1 MGRLNIDIDDDT
13 LLKAYKLSS
22 ISATRWEE
30 VDQDSD
36 NTVPGLTGPAE
47 VDTDPLGLG
56 ATVDLRDLD
65 AETKAAVLITSKSFN
80 PKTFLSVVHPNATY
94 QDLSAGIAHLRASL
108 DSRSEAIR
116 VLVEENFDRFV
127 AVKASTDALY
137 AEMKEGI
144 LAEQTDYASKPLKDH
159 LKAAAQKA
167 DQVFLPV
174 LENAMKA
181 QKLRTTLGV
190 FDRSKFFFNLPS
202 SLIECIEAGRYE
214 AAMRDYKK
222 GKLLLETRPN
232 QLLPV
237 GTTKD
242 GQPSGSAQQQ
252 QKRILDKVWA
262 TVEKVMSQMRNDLLA
277 KLQEP
282 SRSVEEQ
289 EKTIEILYEFSTS
302 DDPAWTYF
310 DAQHK
315 HIVQNMR
322 DAYTNAVSTIQALV
336 EKAPVSGPDNASLNH
351 ELASQLQVCVQ
362 ALESKQPEPV
372 IAQSGGREIWEA
384 IQTMVKNIS
393 EAMMTPLPNFW
404 RVSRSFMEGR
414 YRKNASSSSRRSPT
428 QCRTMA
434 LDIIKLYISLLSEFF
449 LFSDMAVMSPG
460 RNTTPPLFPKD
471 SNSLTTAH
479 HLMKIL
485 GEIQDSVND
494 VTGMEISSEAT
505 SILKNLL
512 ESARWKFT
520 DLLVNAWLRDANIFY
535 YLETWIGSTVDPYT
549 TVYLS
554 QIRTFQKQITTS
566 AFKLAGGVDLS
577 SSGSSSSS
585 RQTKQNS
592 LPTEFVAKITKAFL
606 DSLYA
611 FLDGMVHLAS
621 DESPSASG
629 IKPLPGQ
636 APVVPG
642 ANPLELVKVE
652 DADTRVLLVVSNFG
666 HLMRVLIPNMLTEL
680 ETAFNTSLAHD
691 KETLMT
697 VVQEL
702 DKTLFESYFKPKSA
716 ALTAIVRNGI
726 LDPAMDWYETP
737 QPKEIRPYVYETLM
751 FLVGVHAQ
759 VSAAAAP
766 LLERTLNALVED
778 VAEEALRCFR
788 QVKRFGMGGMLR
800 ATLEI
805 EFMHQTLSRYVTP
818 PADQTLSALYT
829 TISHAYAKRPGD
841 ENLQAHLDGVKKT
854 LADARRATGVEFL
867 CFRQTKER
875 GGGGGGGGGGRER
888 ERERKESRVAGSG
901 TGAEGRE
908 RERRGE
914 RERERRREAREAQS

>member
-1 MGRLNIDIDDDT
+1 MGRLNVDIDDDT

-30 VDQDSD
+30 VDQDTD
-36 NTVPGLTGPAE
+36 NAVPGLDGPAE
-47 VDTDPLGLG
+47 NDTDPLGLG
-56 ATVDLRDLD
+56 ATIDLRDMD

-94 QDLSAGIAHLRASL
+94 QDLTAGIAHLRASL

-144 LAEQTDYASKPLKDH
+144 LAEQTDFASKPLKDH

-202 SLIECIEAGRYE
+202 SLVACIEAGRYE

-232 QLLPV
+232 QLLPI
-237 GTTKD
+237 GTTKE
-242 GQPSGSAQQQ
+242 GQSSGSAQQQ

-262 TVEKVMSQMRNDLLA
+262 TVEKVMAQMRNELLA

-282 SRSVEEQ
+282 TRSVEEQ
-289 EKTIEILYEFSTS
+289 EKTIEILYEFNTS

-310 DAQHK
+310 DAQHQ
-315 HIVQNMR
+315 HIMQNMR
-322 DAYTNAVSTIQALV
+322 EAYASAINTIEALV
-336 EKAPVSGPDNASLNH
+336 DKAPVSGPDAGSLNR

-362 ALESKQPEPV
+362 ALETKQPDSV
-372 IAQSGGREIWEA
+372 IAQAGAHEIWEA
-384 IQTMVKNIS
+384 IESMVKNVS
-393 EAMMTPLPNFW
+393 EAMLTPLPNFW
-404 RVSRSFMEGR
+404 RISKSFMEGR
-414 YRKNASSSSRRSPT
+414 YRKNVTSSSRRSPT

-434 LDIIKLYISLLSEFF
+434 LDIIKLYVSLLSEFF

-460 RNTTPPLFPKD
+460 RNTTPPLFPK
-471 SNSLTTAH
+471 SCNSLTTAY
-479 HLMKIL
+479 HLMKLL
-485 GEIQDSVND
+485 GEVQDSVND
-494 VTGMEISSEAT
+494 ITGIEISSEAT
-505 SILKNLL
+505 SSLKNLL
-512 ESARWKFT
+512 ESARWKFA
-520 DLLVNAWLRDANIFY
+520 DILVNAWLRDANIFY
-535 YLETWIGSTVDPYT
+535 YVETWVGSTVDPYT

-554 QIRTFQKQITTS
+554 QMRIFQKQITTC
-566 AFKLAGGVDLS
+566 AFKIAGGVDLS
-577 SSGSSSSS
+577 SSVSSS
-585 RQTKQNS
+585 RPTRQNP
-592 LPTEFVAKITKAFL
+592 LAAEFVAKITKAFM

-621 DESPSASG
+621 DESPTVNAASS
-629 IKPLPGQ
+629 
-636 APVVPG
+636 VPSSTTTVSG
-642 ANPLELVKVE
+642 TNPLELVKIE
-652 DADTRVLLVVSNFG
+652 DADTRILLVVSNFG
-666 HLMRVLIPNMLTEL
+666 HLMRVLIPSMITEL
-680 ETAFNTSLAHD
+680 ETAFNTSLAD
-691 KETLMT
+691 DRMTLMT

-716 ALTAIVRNGI
+716 ALTAIVRNGV
-726 LDPAMDWYETP
+726 LDPEMDWYETP

-751 FLVGVHAQ
+751 FLVGIHAQ

-778 VAEEALRCFR
+778 VADEALRCFR

-805 EFMHQTLSRYVTP
+805 EFMHQTLSRYVTAS
-818 PADQTLSALYT
+818 ADQKLSELYT
-829 TISHAYAKRPGD
+829 KISQAYAKRPGD

-854 LADARRATGVEFL
+854 LADARRATGIEFL

-875 GGGGGGGGGGRER
+875 ARGDKGRATPGG
-888 ERERKESRVAGSG
+888 
-901 TGAEGRE
+901 EGRE
-908 RERRGE
+908 RK
-914 RERERRREAREAQS
+914 ERERRREAKEPRGG

>member
-30 VDQDSD
+30 VEEDPDSA
-36 NTVPGLTGPAE
+36 VPGLTGPAE

-65 AETKAAVLITSKSFN
+65 AETKAAVLITSKSFD

-190 FDRSKFFFNLPS
+190 FDRSKFFFNLPT

-262 TVEKVMSQMRNDLLA
+262 TVEKVMSQMRNELLA

-310 DAQHK
+310 DAQHQ
-315 HIVQNMR
+315 HIVQSMR
-322 DAYTNAVSTIQALV
+322 DAYISAVNNIQALV
-336 EKAPVSGPDNASLNH
+336 ERKPESYLDNATLNH
-351 ELASQLQVCVQ
+351 ELASQLQVCVH
-362 ALESKQPEPV
+362 ALETKQPETI
-372 IAQSGGREIWEA
+372 IAHSGGHEIWEA

-393 EAMMTPLPNFW
+393 EAMMTPLPSFW
-404 RVSRSFMEGR
+404 RISKSFMEGR
-414 YRKNASSSSRRSPT
+414 YKKNAATSSRRSPT

-449 LFSDMAVMSPG
+449 LISDMAVMSPG

-479 HLMKIL
+479 HLIKIL

-494 VTGMEISSEAT
+494 VTGMDISSEAS

-554 QIRTFQKQITTS
+554 QIRLFQKQITTS
-566 AFKLAGGVDLS
+566 AFKLAGGVVLS
-577 SSGSSSSS
+577 SAGSSSSSS
-585 RQTKQNS
+585 RQTKQNQ

-621 DESPSASG
+621 DESPTSSG
-629 IKPLPGQ
+629 IKPLSSPTT
-636 APVVPG
+636 VVPG
-642 ANPLELVKVE
+642 TNPLELVNVE
-652 DADTRVLLVVSNFG
+652 DAATRVLLVVSNFG
-666 HLMRVLIPNMLTEL
+666 HLMRVLIPSMLTEL
-680 ETAFNTSLAHD
+680 ETAFSTSLADD
-691 KETLMT
+691 KKTLMT

-702 DKTLFESYFKPKSA
+702 DKTLFESYFKPKSS

-805 EFMHQTLSRYVTP
+805 EFMHQTLSRYVTRS
-818 PADQTLSALYT
+818 ADQTLSELYT
-829 TISHAYAKRPGD
+829 KISQAYAKRPGD

-875 GGGGGGGGGGRER
+875 GAGKEREREKKESRGVEGREGRER
-888 ERERKESRVAGSG
+888 ERER
-901 TGAEGRE
+901 E
-908 RERRGE
+908 RKTERG
-914 RERERRREAREAQS
+914 ERERRREAQS

>member
-1 MGRLNIDIDDDT
+1 MGRLNFDIDDDA

-30 VDQDSD
+30 IEEDAD
-36 NTVPGLTGPAE
+36 NAVPGLTGPTE
-47 VDTDPLGLG
+47 TDTDPLGLG
-56 ATVDLRDLD
+56 ATVDLRDMD
-65 AETKAAVLITSKSFN
+65 SETKAAVLITSKSFN
-80 PKTFLSVVHPNATY
+80 PKVFLSVVHPNATY

-137 AEMKEGI
+137 AEMREGI
-144 LAEQTDYASKPLKDH
+144 LADQTDYASKPLKDH
-159 LKAAAQKA
+159 LKAGAQKA

-202 SLIECIEAGRYE
+202 ALVECIEAGRYE

-237 GTTKD
+237 ATKKD
-242 GQPSGSAQQQ
+242 GQSMESAQQQ

-262 TVEKVMSQMRNDLLA
+262 TVEKVMSQMRNELLG
-277 KLQEP
+277 KLQDP

-302 DDPAWTYF
+302 DEPAWTYF

-315 HIVQNMR
+315 HIMQHMR
-322 DAYTNAVSTIQALV
+322 DTYNSAVKSIGALN
-336 EKAPVSGPDNASLNH
+336 EKDTLDGPDTGALNR
-351 ELASQLQVCVQ
+351 ELASQLQTCVQ
-362 ALESKQPEPV
+362 AIEAKQSDVV
-372 IAQSGGREIWEA
+372 IAQSGGQEVWEG
-384 IQTMVKNIS
+384 IQTMVKNVS
-393 EAMMTPLPNFW
+393 EAMLTPLPNFW
-404 RVSRSFMEGR
+404 RISKSFMEGR
-414 YRKNASSSSRRSPT
+414 YKKNAASSSRRSPT

-434 LDIIKLYISLLSEFF
+434 LDIVKLYIALLSEFF
-449 LFSDMAVMSPG
+449 MFSDMAVMSPG
-460 RNTTPPLFPKD
+460 RNTAPPLFPKS
-471 SNSLTTAH
+471 SNSLATAH

-494 VTGMEISSEAT
+494 VTGMEISGEAT
-505 SILKNLL
+505 SSLKSLL
-512 ESARWKFT
+512 ESARWKFE
-520 DLLVNAWLRDANIFY
+520 DLLVNAWLRDANVFY
-535 YLETWIGSTVDPYT
+535 YLENWVGSTVDPYT

-554 QIRTFQKQITTS
+554 QMRIFQKHITTS
-566 AFKLAGGVDLS
+566 AFKIAGGVDLS
-577 SSGSSSSS
+577 SSSSSS
-585 RQTKQNS
+585 RSKTQNQIAS
-592 LPTEFVAKITKAFL
+592 EFVQKITKAFL

-611 FLDGMVHLAS
+611 FLDGLVHLAS
-621 DESPSASG
+621 DESPSTSAAAHPG
-629 IKPLPGQ
+629 LAKIAPTPL
-636 APVVPG
+636 APNHVPG
-642 ANPLELVKVE
+642 TNPLELVKVE
-652 DADTRVLLVVSNFG
+652 EADTRVLLVVSNFG
-666 HLMRVLIPNMLTEL
+666 HLMRVLIPSMTTEL
-680 ETAFNTSLAHD
+680 ETALNISIENE
-691 KETLMT
+691 KQTLMT

-716 ALTAIVRNGI
+716 ALTAIVRNGV
-726 LDPAMDWYETP
+726 LDPEMDWYETP
-737 QPKEIRPYVYETLM
+737 QPKEIRPYIYETLM
-751 FLVGVHAQ
+751 YLVGVHAQ

-805 EFMHQTLSRYVTP
+805 EFMHQTLSRYITKS
-818 PADQTLSALYT
+818 AEKTLSELYT
-829 TISHAYAKRPGD
+829 KISQAYAKRPGD
-841 ENLQAHLDGVKKT
+841 ENLQAHLEGVKRT
-854 LADARRATGVEFL
+854 LSDARRATGIEFL

-875 GGGGGGGGGGRER
+875 TKDKSRGDA
-888 ERERKESRVAGSG
+888 ESTAGSSRAG
-901 TGAEGRE
+901 SE
-908 RERRGE
+908 RD
-914 RERERRREAREAQS
+914 RERRRERARAERA

>member
-1 MGRLNIDIDDDT
+1 MGRLNVDIDDDT

-22 ISATRWEE
+22 ITATRWEE
-30 VDQDSD
+30 VDQDMD
-36 NTVPGLTGPAE
+36 NAVPGLTGPTE
-47 VDTDPLGLG
+47 IDTDPLGLG
-56 ATVDLRDLD
+56 ATIDLRDLD

-144 LAEQTDYASKPLKDH
+144 LAEQTDFASKPLKDH

-202 SLIECIEAGRYE
+202 SLVECIEAGRYE

-232 QLLPV
+232 QLLPI

-262 TVEKVMSQMRNDLLA
+262 TVEKVMGQMRNELSA

-289 EKTIEILYEFSTS
+289 EKTIEILYEFNVS

-315 HIVQNMR
+315 HIMQSMR
-322 DAYTNAVSTIQALV
+322 DAYNTAVNTIQGLID
-336 EKAPVSGPDNASLNH
+336 KTPISGPDNGSLNH
-351 ELASQLQVCVQ
+351 ELASQLQICVQ
-362 ALESKQPEPV
+362 ALESKQADAV
-372 IAQSGGREIWEA
+372 IAQGGGHDVWEA

-393 EAMMTPLPNFW
+393 EAMLTPLPNFW
-404 RVSRSFMEGR
+404 RISKAFMEGR
-414 YRKNASSSSRRSPT
+414 YKKNASSSSRRSPT

-434 LDIIKLYISLLSEFF
+434 LDIIKLYMSLLSEFF

-460 RNTTPPLFPKD
+460 RNTTPPLFPKS

-479 HLMKIL
+479 YLMKIL

-494 VTGMEISSEAT
+494 VAGMEISGEAS

-512 ESARWKFT
+512 ESARWKFA

-535 YLETWIGSTVDPYT
+535 YLENWIGSTVDQYT

-554 QIRTFQKQITTS
+554 QIRTFQKQITTC
-566 AFKLAGGVDLS
+566 AFKIAGGVDLS
-577 SSGSSSSS
+577 SSGSSSS
-585 RQTKQNS
+585 RPTKQNPI
-592 LPTEFVAKITKAFL
+592 PTEFVAKITKAFL

-621 DESPSASG
+621 DESPTTNKNKFVPPVSMN
-629 IKPLPGQ
+629 
-636 APVVPG
+636 VVPG
-642 ANPLELVKVE
+642 TNPLELVKVE
-652 DADTRVLLVVSNFG
+652 EADTRVLLVVSNFG
-666 HLMRVLIPNMLTEL
+666 HLMRVLIPSMITEL
-680 ETAFNTSLAHD
+680 ETAFNTSLAED
-691 KETLMT
+691 RKTLMT

-716 ALTAIVRNGI
+716 ALTTIVRSGI
-726 LDPAMDWYETP
+726 LDPEMDWYETP

-788 QVKRFGMGGMLR
+788 QVRRFGMGGMLR

-818 PADQTLSALYT
+818 SADQTLSELYT
-829 TISHAYAKRPGD
+829 KISQAYAKRPGD

-854 LADARRATGVEFL
+854 LADARRATGIEFL
-867 CFRQTKER
+867 CFRQTKDRARDKDKERTR
-875 GGGGGGGGGGRER
+875 GGEER
-888 ERERKESRVAGSG
+888 ERER
-901 TGAEGRE
+901 RE
-908 RERRGE
+908 KG
-914 RERERRREAREAQS
+914 ERERRREAK

>member
-1 MGRLNIDIDDDT
+1 MGRLNFDIDDDA

-30 VDQDSD
+30 IEEDTD
-36 NTVPGLTGPAE
+36 NAVPGITGPTE
-47 VDTDPLGLG
+47 TDTDPLGLG
-56 ATVDLRDLD
+56 ATV
-65 AETKAAVLITSKSFN
+65 EYAAVLITSKSFN
-80 PKTFLSVVHPNATY
+80 PKAFLSVVHPNATY
-94 QDLSAGIAHLRASL
+94 QDLSAGISHLRASL

-137 AEMKEGI
+137 AEMREGV
-144 LAEQTDYASKPLKDH
+144 LADHTDYGSKPLKDY
-159 LKAAAQKA
+159 LKAGAQKA

-190 FDRSKFFFNLPS
+190 FERSKFFFNLPS
-202 SLIECIEAGRYE
+202 SLVECIEAGRYE

-237 GTTKD
+237 ATKKD
-242 GQPSGSAQQQ
+242 GQPIESAQQQ

-262 TVEKVMSQMRNDLLA
+262 TVEKVMSQMRNELLG
-277 KLQEP
+277 KLQDP

-302 DDPAWTYF
+302 DEPAWTYF

-315 HIVQNMR
+315 HIMQHMR
-322 DAYTNAVSTIQALV
+322 DTYNAAVKSIEALN
-336 EKAPVSGPDNASLNH
+336 EKDHLDGPDTGALNR
-351 ELASQLQVCVQ
+351 ELASQLQACVQ
-362 ALESKQPEPV
+362 AIEAKQSEAV
-372 IAQSGGREIWEA
+372 IAQSGGQEVWEA
-384 IQTMVKNIS
+384 IQTMVKNVS
-393 EAMMTPLPNFW
+393 EAMLTPLPNFW
-404 RVSRSFMEGR
+404 RISKSFMEGR
-414 YRKNASSSSRRSPT
+414 YKKNVATSSRRSPT

-434 LDIIKLYISLLSEFF
+434 LDIIKLYVALLSEFF
-449 LFSDMAVMSPG
+449 MFSDMAVMSPG
-460 RNTTPPLFPKD
+460 RNTAPPLFPKS

-494 VTGMEISSEAT
+494 ITGIEISGEAT
-505 SILKNLL
+505 SSLKALL
-512 ESARWKFT
+512 ESARWKFA
-520 DLLVNAWLRDANIFY
+520 DLLVNAWLRDANVFY
-535 YLETWIGSTVDPYT
+535 YLENWVGSTVDPYT

-554 QIRTFQKQITTS
+554 QMRTFQKQITTA
-566 AFKLAGGVDLS
+566 AFKIAGGVDLS
-577 SSGSSSSS
+577 TSSASSS
-585 RQTKQNS
+585 RSKTQNAIAS
-592 LPTEFVAKITKAFL
+592 EFVQKITKAFL
-606 DSLYA
+606 DALYA
-611 FLDGMVHLAS
+611 FLDGLVHLAAAADPNLS
-621 DESPSASG
+621 KV
-629 IKPLPGQ
+629 KPTPL
-636 APVVPG
+636 APNQVPG
-642 ANPLELVKVE
+642 TNPLELVKVE
-652 DADTRVLLVVSNFG
+652 EADTRVLLVVSNFG
-666 HLMRVLIPNMLTEL
+666 HLMRVLIPSMTTEL
-680 ETAFNTSLAHD
+680 ETSLNISIENE
-691 KETLMT
+691 KQTLMT

-726 LDPAMDWYETP
+726 LDPQMDWYETP
-737 QPKEIRPYVYETLM
+737 QPKEIRPYIYETLM
-751 FLVGVHAQ
+751 YLVGVHAQ

-805 EFMHQTLSRYVTP
+805 EFMHQTLSRYITKS
-818 PADQTLSALYT
+818 AEKTLSELYT
-829 TISHAYAKRPGD
+829 KISQAYAKRPGD
-841 ENLQAHLDGVKKT
+841 ENLQAHLEGVKRT
-854 LADARRATGVEFL
+854 LSDARRATGIEFL

-875 GGGGGGGGGGRER
+875 AKDKSRGDA
-888 ERERKESRVAGSG
+888 ESTTASSR
-901 TGAEGRE
+901 TG
-908 RERRGE
+908 GE
-914 RERERRREAREAQS
+914 RDRDRERRRERARAQ

>member
-1 MGRLNIDIDDDT
+1 MGRLNVDIDDDA

-22 ISATRWEE
+22 VSATQWEE
-30 VDQDSD
+30 VDQDMD
-36 NTVPGLTGPAE
+36 NAVLGLTGPGE
-47 VDTDPLGLG
+47 TDTDPLGLG

-65 AETKAAVLITSKSFN
+65 SETKAAILITSKAFD
-80 PKTFLSVVHPNATY
+80 PKTFLSVAHPNATY

-108 DSRSEAIR
+108 DSRSQAIR

-144 LAEQTDYASKPLKDH
+144 LADQTEFASQPLKNH
-159 LKAAAQKA
+159 LKAGAQKA

-202 SLIECIEAGRYE
+202 SLVECIEAGRYE

-242 GQPSGSAQQQ
+242 GQSTESALQQ

-262 TVEKVMSQMRNDLLA
+262 TVERVMAQMRNELLA

-289 EKTIEILYEFSTS
+289 EKTIEILYEFNSS

-310 DAQHK
+310 DAHHM
-315 HIVQNMR
+315 HIMQNMK
-322 DAYTNAVSTIQALV
+322 DVYATASNTIQALND
-336 EKAPVSGPDNASLNH
+336 KAPESPNQPSLNR
-351 ELASQLQVCVQ
+351 ELASQLQMCVQ
-362 ALESKQPEPV
+362 AIEAKQPEMV
-372 IAQSGGREIWEA
+372 IAQSTGQEIWEA
-384 IQTMVKNIS
+384 IHTTVKNVS
-393 EAMMTPLPNFW
+393 EAMLSPLPNFW
-404 RVSRSFMEGR
+404 RISKSFMEGR
-414 YRKNASSSSRRSPT
+414 YKKNAATSSRRSPS
-428 QCRTMA
+428 QCRIMA

-449 LFSDMAVMSPG
+449 MFSDMAVMSPG
-460 RNTTPPLFPKD
+460 RNTAPPLFPKT

-479 HLMKIL
+479 HLMKVL

-505 SILKNLL
+505 SSLKSLL
-512 ESARWKFT
+512 ETARWKFE

-535 YLETWIGSTVDPYT
+535 HLETWVGSTVDPYT

-554 QIRTFQKQITTS
+554 QIRMFQKQVTTS
-566 AFKLAGGVDLS
+566 AFKIAGGVDLS
-577 SSGSSSSS
+577 TSASSS
-585 RQTKQNS
+585 RQTKQN
-592 LPTEFVAKITKAFL
+592 LVAPEFVTKIMKAFL

-611 FLDGMVHLAS
+611 FLDGLVHLAS
-621 DESPSASG
+621 DESPTSAAARAHL
-629 IKPLPGQ
+629 PLQTNAAPGSN
-636 APVVPG
+636 
-642 ANPLELVKVE
+642 NPLELVKIE
-652 DADTRVLLVVSNFG
+652 DADTRVLLVVSNFA
-666 HLMRVLIPNMLTEL
+666 HLQRALIPSMTVEF
-680 ETAFNTSLAHD
+680 ETAFNISLAD
-691 KETLMT
+691 EKNSLMA
-697 VVQEL
+697 VVKEL
-702 DKTLFESYFKPKSA
+702 DKTLFESYFKPKS
-716 ALTAIVRNGI
+716 TAITGIVRNGI
-726 LDPAMDWYETP
+726 LDPQMDWYETP

-751 FLVGVHAQ
+751 YLVGIHAQ

-766 LLERTLNALVED
+766 LLERTLNSLVED
-778 VAEEALRCFR
+778 VADEALRCFR

-805 EFMHQTLSRYVTP
+805 EFMHQTLSRYVTKS
-818 PADQTLSALYT
+818 ADETLSELYT
-829 TISHAYAKRPGD
+829 RISQAYAKRPGD

-854 LADARRATGVEFL
+854 LSDARRATGIEFL
-867 CFRQTKER
+867 CFRQTKDRSKDKARPPAPAPTPSAAGPAAPSGDEGR
-875 GGGGGGGGGGRER
+875 ARER
-888 ERERKESRVAGSG
+888 S
-901 TGAEGRE
+901 
-908 RERRGE
+908 
-914 RERERRREAREAQS
+914 ERRRERPRVVS

>member
-1 MGRLNIDIDDDT
+1 MGRLNVDIDDDT

-22 ISATRWEE
+22 ITATRWEE
-30 VDQDSD
+30 VDQDMD
-36 NTVPGLTGPAE
+36 NAVPGLTGPAE
-47 VDTDPLGLG
+47 IDTDPLGLG
-56 ATVDLRDLD
+56 ATIDLRDLD

-144 LAEQTDYASKPLKDH
+144 LAEQTDFASKPLKDH

-202 SLIECIEAGRYE
+202 SLVECIEAGRYE

-232 QLLPV
+232 QLLPI

-262 TVEKVMSQMRNDLLA
+262 TVEKVMSQMRNELSA

-289 EKTIEILYEFSTS
+289 EKTIEILYEFNVS

-315 HIVQNMR
+315 HIMQSMR
-322 DAYTNAVSTIQALV
+322 DAYNTAQNTIQGLID
-336 EKAPVSGPDNASLNH
+336 KTPISGPDNASLNH
-351 ELASQLQVCVQ
+351 ELASQLQICVQ
-362 ALESKQPEPV
+362 ALESKQADTV
-372 IAQSGGREIWEA
+372 IAQGGGHDVWEA

-393 EAMMTPLPNFW
+393 EAMLTPLPNFW
-404 RVSRSFMEGR
+404 RISKAFMEGR
-414 YRKNASSSSRRSPT
+414 YKKNASTSSRRSPT

-434 LDIIKLYISLLSEFF
+434 LDIIKLYMSLLSEFF

-460 RNTTPPLFPKD
+460 RNTTPPLFPKS

-494 VTGMEISSEAT
+494 VAGMEISSEAS

-512 ESARWKFT
+512 ESARWKFA

-535 YLETWIGSTVDPYT
+535 YLENWIGSTVDQYT

-554 QIRTFQKQITTS
+554 QIRTFQKQITTC
-566 AFKLAGGVDLS
+566 AFKIAGGVDLS
-577 SSGSSSSS
+577 SSGSSSS
-585 RQTKQNS
+585 RPTKQN
-592 LPTEFVAKITKAFL
+592 PIPAEFVAKITKAFL

-621 DESPSASG
+621 DESPTTNKNRLAPPASTNV
-629 IKPLPGQ
+629 IPGT
-636 APVVPG
+636 
-642 ANPLELVKVE
+642 NPLELVKVE

-666 HLMRVLIPNMLTEL
+666 HLMRVLIPNMITEL
-680 ETAFNTSLAHD
+680 ETAFNTSLAED
-691 KETLMT
+691 RKTLMT

-716 ALTAIVRNGI
+716 ALTTIVRSGI
-726 LDPAMDWYETP
+726 LDPEMDWYETP

-751 FLVGVHAQ
+751 FLVGIHAQ

-788 QVKRFGMGGMLR
+788 QVRRFGMGGMLR

-818 PADQTLSALYT
+818 SADQTLSELYT
-829 TISHAYAKRPGD
+829 KISQAYAKRPGD

-854 LADARRATGVEFL
+854 LADARRATGIEFL
-867 CFRQTKER
+867 CFRQTKDRARDKER
-875 GGGGGGGGGGRER
+875 DRER
-888 ERERKESRVAGSG
+888 EKARAG
-901 TGAEGRE
+901 EE
-908 RERRGE
+908 RERRDKG
-914 RERERRREAREAQS
+914 ERERRREAK

>member
-262 TVEKVMSQMRNDLLA
+262 TVERVMSQMRNELLA

-282 SRSVEEQ
+282 TRSVEEQ
-289 EKTIEILYEFSTS
+289 EKTIEILYEFNTS
-302 DDPAWTYF
+302 DDPVWTYF

-322 DAYTNAVSTIQALV
+322 DAYTNAVNAIQALV
-336 EKAPVSGPDNASLNH
+336 EKAPVSAPDNASLNH

-362 ALESKQPEPV
+362 ALETKQPEAV
-372 IAQSGGREIWEA
+372 IAQSGGHEIWEA

-404 RVSRSFMEGR
+404 RISKSFMEGR
-414 YRKNASSSSRRSPT
+414 YRKNAASSSRRSPS

-505 SILKNLL
+505 SILKTLL

-554 QIRTFQKQITTS
+554 QIRTFQKQITTA

-621 DESPSASG
+621 DESPTASG
-629 IKPLPGQ
+629 IKPSPGQ
-636 APVVPG
+636 ATVVPG
-642 ANPLELVKVE
+642 TNPLELVKVE
-652 DADTRVLLVVSNFG
+652 DADTRVLLVVSNFS
-666 HLMRVLIPNMLTEL
+666 HLMRVLIPSMLTEL
-680 ETAFNTSLAHD
+680 ETA
-691 KETLMT
+691 
-697 VVQEL
+697 
-702 DKTLFESYFKPKSA
+702 YFKPKSA

-737 QPKEIRPYVYETLM
+737 QPREIRPYVYETLM

-788 QVKRFGMGGMLR
+788 QVRRFGMGGMLR

-818 PADQTLSALYT
+818 SADQTLSELYT
-829 TISHAYAKRPGD
+829 KISHAYAKRPGD

-875 GGGGGGGGGGRER
+875 GGVSGAGKER
-888 ERERKESRVAGSG
+888 ERERKESRVAGA
-901 TGAEGRE
+901 GAEG

-914 RERERRREAREAQS
+914 RERERRREVREAQS

>member
-1 MGRLNIDIDDDT
+1 MGRLNVDIDDDT

-30 VDQDSD
+30 VDQDTD
-36 NTVPGLTGPAE
+36 NAVPGITGPAE
-47 VDTDPLGLG
+47 NDTDPLGLG
-56 ATVDLRDLD
+56 ATIDLRDMD

-94 QDLSAGIAHLRASL
+94 QDLSAAIARLRASL

-144 LAEQTDYASKPLKDH
+144 LAEQTDFASKPLKDH

-202 SLIECIEAGRYE
+202 SLVECIEAGRYE

-232 QLLPV
+232 QLLPI

-242 GQPSGSAQQQ
+242 GQASGSAQQQ

-262 TVEKVMSQMRNDLLA
+262 TVERVMAQMRNELQVQ
-277 KLQEP
+277 LQEP
-282 SRSVEEQ
+282 TRSVEEQ
-289 EKTIEILYEFSTS
+289 EKTIEILCEFNTS

-315 HIVQNMR
+315 HIMQHMR
-322 DAYTNAVSTIQALV
+322 EAYATAVKSIQGIV
-336 EKAPVSGPDNASLNH
+336 DKSPVTSPDTLSLNR
-351 ELASQLQVCVQ
+351 ELASQLQDCVY
-362 ALESKQPEPV
+362 ALETKQPDSV
-372 IAQSGGREIWEA
+372 VAQSGGHEVWEA
-384 IQTMVKNIS
+384 IQVLVKNVS
-393 EAMMTPLPNFW
+393 EAMLTPLPNFW
-404 RVSRSFMEGR
+404 RISKSFMDGR
-414 YRKNASSSSRRSPT
+414 YRKTVPTSSRRSPT

-434 LDIIKLYISLLSEFF
+434 LDIIKLYITLLSEFF

-460 RNTTPPLFPKD
+460 RNTTPPLFPKC

-479 HLMKIL
+479 HLMKLL

-494 VTGMEISSEAT
+494 VAGMDISGEAT
-505 SILKNLL
+505 SSLKSLL
-512 ESARWKFT
+512 ESAKWKFA
-520 DLLVNAWLRDANIFY
+520 DILVNDWLRDANIFY
-535 YLETWIGSTVDPYT
+535 YLETWIGSTVDQYT
-549 TVYLS
+549 TIYLS
-554 QIRTFQKQITTS
+554 QMRAFQKQITTC
-566 AFKLAGGVDLS
+566 AFKVAGGVDLS
-577 SSGSSSSS
+577 SSAASSS
-585 RQTKQNS
+585 RPTKQN
-592 LPTEFVAKITKAFL
+592 PVPAEFVAKITKAFL

-621 DESPSASG
+621 DESPTASG
-629 IKPLPGQ
+629 IKALP
-636 APVVPG
+636 PPPSTVVPG
-642 ANPLELVKVE
+642 TNPLELVKVE
-652 DADTRVLLVVSNFG
+652 EADTRILLVVSNFG
-666 HLMRVLIPNMLTEL
+666 HLMRVLIPSMITEL
-680 ETAFNTSLAHD
+680 ETAFNSSMAED
-691 KETLMT
+691 RRALMS

-716 ALTAIVRNGI
+716 ALTAIVRDGI
-726 LDPAMDWYETP
+726 LDPGMDWYETP

-818 PADQTLSALYT
+818 SADATLSELYT
-829 TISHAYAKRPGD
+829 KISQAYAKRAGD

-854 LADARRATGVEFL
+854 LADARRATGIEFL
-867 CFRQTKER
+867 CFRQTKDRAKERVR
-875 GGGGGGGGGGRER
+875 GGSGDQPRER
-888 ERERKESRVAGSG
+888 ERERKE
-901 TGAEGRE
+901 
-908 RERRGE
+908 RG
-914 RERERRREAREAQS
+914 ERERRREPKAS

>member
-1 MGRLNIDIDDDT
+1 MGRLNVDIDDDT

-30 VDQDSD
+30 VEQDVD
-36 NTVPGLTGPAE
+36 GAVPGLTGPAE
-47 VDTDPLGLG
+47 NDTDPLGLG
-56 ATVDLRDLD
+56 ATIDLRDMD

-144 LAEQTDYASKPLKDH
+144 LAEQTDFASKPLKDH

-202 SLIECIEAGRYE
+202 SLVECIEAGRYE

-237 GTTKD
+237 GTAKD
-242 GQPSGSAQQQ
+242 GQAAGSAQQQ

-262 TVEKVMSQMRNDLLA
+262 TVEKVMAQMRNELLA

-282 SRSVEEQ
+282 TRSVEEQ
-289 EKTIEILYEFSTS
+289 EKTIEILYEFNTS

-315 HIVQNMR
+315 HIMQHMR
-322 DAYTNAVSTIQALV
+322 DAYTTAVNTIQGLID
-336 EKAPVSGPDNASLNH
+336 KAPVSGPDNASLNR
-351 ELASQLQVCVQ
+351 ELASQLQLCVH
-362 ALESKQPEPV
+362 ALETKQPDV
-372 IAQSGGREIWEA
+372 AIAQSGGYEIWEA
-384 IQTMVKNIS
+384 IETMVKNIS
-393 EAMMTPLPNFW
+393 EAMLTPLPNFW
-404 RVSRSFMEGR
+404 RISKSFMEGR
-414 YRKNASSSSRRSPT
+414 YKRNAASSSRRSPT

-460 RNTTPPLFPKD
+460 RNTTPPLFPKS

-494 VTGMEISSEAT
+494 VAGMEISGEAT
-505 SILKNLL
+505 SSLKSLL
-512 ESARWKFT
+512 ESARWKFA

-535 YLETWIGSTVDPYT
+535 YLETWVGSTVDPYT

-554 QIRTFQKQITTS
+554 QMRTFQKQITTC
-566 AFKLAGGVDLS
+566 AFKVAGGVDLS
-577 SSGSSSSS
+577 SSGSSSS
-585 RQTKQNS
+585 RPTKQN
-592 LPTEFVAKITKAFL
+592 PIPPEFVAKITKAFL

-621 DESPSASG
+621 DESPTASG
-629 IKPLPGQ
+629 IKALP
-636 APVVPG
+636 PPSTIVPG
-642 ANPLELVKVE
+642 TNPLELVKVE
-652 DADTRVLLVVSNFG
+652 EADTRVLLVVSNFG
-666 HLMRVLIPNMLTEL
+666 HLMRVLIPSMITEL
-680 ETAFNTSLAHD
+680 ETAFNSSLAD
-691 KETLMT
+691 DRKTLMT

-702 DKTLFESYFKPKSA
+702 DKTLFESYFKPKST
-716 ALTAIVRNGI
+716 ALTAIVRDGI
-726 LDPAMDWYETP
+726 LDPEMDWYETP

-818 PADQTLSALYT
+818 SADQTLSELYT
-829 TISHAYAKRPGD
+829 KISQAYAKRPGD

-854 LADARRATGVEFL
+854 LADARRATGIEFL
-867 CFRQTKER
+867 CFRQTKDRKDGKDKSR
-875 GGGGGGGGGGRER
+875 GGGG
-888 ERERKESRVAGSG
+888 AGS
-901 TGAEGRE
+901 EGRD
-908 RERRGE
+908 RDRKE
-914 RERERRREAREAQS
+914 RERERREPKEARS

>member
-1 MGRLNIDIDDDT
+1 MGRLNVDIDDDT

-30 VDQDSD
+30 VEQDADSA
-36 NTVPGLTGPAE
+36 VPGLTGPAE
-47 VDTDPLGLG
+47 NDTDPLGLG
-56 ATVDLRDLD
+56 ATIDLRDMD

-144 LAEQTDYASKPLKDH
+144 LAEQTDFASKPLKDH
-159 LKAAAQKA
+159 LKSAAQKA

-202 SLIECIEAGRYE
+202 SLVECIEAGRYE

-242 GQPSGSAQQQ
+242 GQSSGSAQQQ

-262 TVEKVMSQMRNDLLA
+262 TVEKVMAQMRNELLA

-282 SRSVEEQ
+282 TRSVEEQ
-289 EKTIEILYEFSTS
+289 EKTIEILYEFNIS

-322 DAYTNAVSTIQALV
+322 EAYGVAVKTIQGLID
-336 EKAPVSGPDNASLNH
+336 KAPVSGPDNASLNR

-362 ALESKQPEPV
+362 ALEIKQPEV
-372 IAQSGGREIWEA
+372 IIAQAGGQEIWEA
-384 IQTMVKNIS
+384 IESMVKSVS
-393 EAMMTPLPNFW
+393 EAMLTPLPNFW
-404 RVSRSFMEGR
+404 RISKAFMEGR

-434 LDIIKLYISLLSEFF
+434 LDVIKLYISLLSEFF

-460 RNTTPPLFPKD
+460 RDTTPPLFPKS

-505 SILKNLL
+505 SSLKSLL
-512 ESARWKFT
+512 ESARWKFS
-520 DLLVNAWLRDANIFY
+520 DLLVNTWLRDANIFY
-535 YLETWIGSTVDPYT
+535 HLETWVGSTVDPYT
-549 TVYLS
+549 TLYLS
-554 QIRTFQKQITTS
+554 QMRTFEKQITTC
-566 AFKLAGGVDLS
+566 AFKIAGGVDLS
-577 SSGSSSSS
+577 SSASSPS
-585 RQTKQNS
+585 RPTKQNPI
-592 LPTEFVAKITKAFL
+592 PTEFVAKITKAFL

-621 DESPSASG
+621 DESPTATGSKS
-629 IKPLPGQ
+629 LPPT
-636 APVVPG
+636 ATVVPG
-642 ANPLELVKVE
+642 TNPLELVKVE
-652 DADTRVLLVVSNFG
+652 DADTRILLVVSNFG
-666 HLMRVLIPNMLTEL
+666 HLMRVLIPSMITEL
-680 ETAFNTSLAHD
+680 ETAFNTSLTD
-691 KETLMT
+691 DRKTLMT

-702 DKTLFESYFKPKSA
+702 DKTLFESYFKPKST
-716 ALTAIVRNGI
+716 ALTTIVRNGI
-726 LDPAMDWYETP
+726 LDPEMDWYETP

-751 FLVGVHAQ
+751 FLVGIHAQ

-788 QVKRFGMGGMLR
+788 QVRRFGMGGMLR

-818 PADQTLSALYT
+818 SADQTLSELYT
-829 TISHAYAKRPGD
+829 KISQAYAKRPGD

-854 LADARRATGVEFL
+854 LADARRATGIEFL
-867 CFRQTKER
+867 CFRQTKDRSKEK
-875 GGGGGGGGGGRER
+875 GRSAAGSGAASAGEGR
-888 ERERKESRVAGSG
+888 ERERKE
-901 TGAEGRE
+901 
-908 RERRGE
+908 RG
-914 RERERRREAREAQS
+914 ERERRREVKEPRAG

>member
-1 MGRLNIDIDDDT
+1 MGRLNFDIDDDA
-13 LLKAYKLSS
+13 LLKTYKLSS

-30 VDQDSD
+30 VDQELD
-36 NTVPGLTGPAE
+36 NAVPGMTGPAE
-47 VDTDPLGLG
+47 TDIDPLGLG

-65 AETKAAVLITSKSFN
+65 SETKAAVLITSKSFN
-80 PKTFLSVVHPNATY
+80 PKAFLSVVHPNATY

-144 LAEQTDYASKPLKDH
+144 LAEQTDYASRPLKDH
-159 LKAAAQKA
+159 LKAGAQKA

-202 SLIECIEAGRYE
+202 TLVECIEAGRYE

-222 GKLLLETRPN
+222 GKVLLETRPN

-237 GTTKD
+237 GATKD
-242 GQPSGSAQQQ
+242 GQSIESAQQQ

-262 TVEKVMSQMRNDLLA
+262 TVERVMSQMRNELLA

-289 EKTIEILYEFSTS
+289 EKTIEILYEFSNS
-302 DDPAWTYF
+302 DEPAWTYF
-310 DAQHK
+310 DSQHK
-315 HIVQNMR
+315 HIMQHMR
-322 DAYTNAVSTIQALV
+322 DTYTAAAKTVQSLN
-336 EKAPVSGPDNASLNH
+336 EKAPVSSPDTASLNR
-351 ELASQLQVCVQ
+351 ELAEQLQVCVQ
-362 ALESKQPEPV
+362 AIEAKQSEAV
-372 IAQSGGREIWEA
+372 IAQSGGHEIWEA
-384 IQTMVKNIS
+384 IETMVKNIS
-393 EAMMTPLPNFW
+393 EAMLTPLPNFW
-404 RVSRSFMEGR
+404 RISKSFMDGR
-414 YRKNASSSSRRSPT
+414 YKKSTSSSSRRSPT

-434 LDIIKLYISLLSEFF
+434 LDIVKLYIALLSEFF
-449 LFSDMAVMSPG
+449 MFSDMAVMSPG
-460 RNTTPPLFPKD
+460 RNATPPLFPKS

-479 HLMKIL
+479 HLMKVL

-494 VTGMEISSEAT
+494 VSGMEISSEAT
-505 SILKNLL
+505 SSLKALL
-512 ESARWKFT
+512 ESARWKFE
-520 DLLVNAWLRDANIFY
+520 DLLISAWLRDANVFY
-535 YLETWIGSTVDPYT
+535 HLETWVGSTVDPYT

-554 QIRTFQKQITTS
+554 QMRAFQKQITTS
-566 AFKLAGGVDLS
+566 AFKIAGGVDLS
-577 SSGSSSSS
+577 SSSSSSS
-585 RQTKQNS
+585 RAKTQN
-592 LPTEFVAKITKAFL
+592 PIATEFVTKITKAFL

-611 FLDGMVHLAS
+611 FLDGLVHLAS
-621 DESPSASG
+621 DESPTTSGSKAAAPMASTS
-629 IKPLPGQ
+629 
-636 APVVPG
+636 VPG
-642 ANPLELVKVE
+642 SNPLELVKVE
-652 DADTRVLLVVSNFG
+652 EADTRVLLVVSNFG
-666 HLMRVLIPNMLTEL
+666 HLMRALIPSMTAEL
-680 ETAFNTSLAHD
+680 ETAFNISISD
-691 KETLMT
+691 EKRTLMT

-716 ALTAIVRNGI
+716 ALTAIVRDGV
-726 LDPAMDWYETP
+726 LDPQMDWFETP
-737 QPKEIRPYVYETLM
+737 PPKEIRPYVYETLM
-751 FLVGVHAQ
+751 YLVGVHAQ

-818 PADQTLSALYT
+818 SADKTLSNLYT
-829 TISHAYAKRPGD
+829 EISRAYAKRPGD

-854 LADARRATGVEFL
+854 LADARRATGIEFL
-867 CFRQTKER
+867 CFRQTKDRSKDKSKAAATEA
-875 GGGGGGGGGGRER
+875 GGTRER
-888 ERERKESRVAGSG
+888 DRDRD
-901 TGAEGRE
+901 
-908 RERRGE
+908 
-914 RERERRREAREAQS
+914 RRRERVREGQA

>member
-1 MGRLNIDIDDDT
+1 MGRLNVDIDDDT

-22 ISATRWEE
+22 ITATRWEE
-30 VDQDSD
+30 VDQDTD
-36 NTVPGLTGPAE
+36 NAVPGLTGPAE
-47 VDTDPLGLG
+47 IDTDPLGLG
-56 ATVDLRDLD
+56 ATIDLRDLD

-144 LAEQTDYASKPLKDH
+144 LAEQTDFASKPLKDH

-202 SLIECIEAGRYE
+202 SLVECIEAGRYE

-232 QLLPV
+232 QLLPI

-262 TVEKVMSQMRNDLLA
+262 TVEKVMGQMRNELSA

-289 EKTIEILYEFSTS
+289 EKTIEILYEFNVS

-315 HIVQNMR
+315 HIMQSMR
-322 DAYTNAVSTIQALV
+322 DAYNTAVNTIQGLID
-336 EKAPVSGPDNASLNH
+336 KTPVSGPDNASLNH

-362 ALESKQPEPV
+362 ALESKQADTL
-372 IAQSGGREIWEA
+372 IAQGGGHDVWEA

-393 EAMMTPLPNFW
+393 EAMLTPLPNFW
-404 RVSRSFMEGR
+404 RISKAFMEGR
-414 YRKNASSSSRRSPT
+414 YKKNVSSSSRRSPT

-460 RNTTPPLFPKD
+460 RNTTPPLFPKS

-494 VTGMEISSEAT
+494 VAGMEISSEASST
-505 SILKNLL
+505 LKNLL
-512 ESARWKFT
+512 ESARWKFA

-535 YLETWIGSTVDPYT
+535 YLENWIGSTVDQYT

-554 QIRTFQKQITTS
+554 QIRTFQKQITTC
-566 AFKLAGGVDLS
+566 AFKIAGGVDLS
-577 SSGSSSSS
+577 SSGSSSS
-585 RQTKQNS
+585 RPTKQNPI
-592 LPTEFVAKITKAFL
+592 PTEFVAKITKAFL

-621 DESPSASG
+621 DESPTTNKNKLAPTASTNT
-629 IKPLPGQ
+629 
-636 APVVPG
+636 VPG
-642 ANPLELVKVE
+642 TNPLELVKVE

-666 HLMRVLIPNMLTEL
+666 HLMRVLIPSMITEL
-680 ETAFNTSLAHD
+680 ETAFNTSLAED
-691 KETLMT
+691 RKTLMT

-716 ALTAIVRNGI
+716 ALTTIVRSGI
-726 LDPAMDWYETP
+726 LDPEMDWYETP

-751 FLVGVHAQ
+751 FLVGIHAQ

-788 QVKRFGMGGMLR
+788 QVRRFGMGGMLR

-818 PADQTLSALYT
+818 SADQTLSELYT
-829 TISHAYAKRPGD
+829 KISQAYAKRPGD

-854 LADARRATGVEFL
+854 LADARRATGIEFL
-867 CFRQTKER
+867 CFRQTKDRATRDKDKEKAR
-875 GGGGGGGGGGRER
+875 GGGGE
-888 ERERKESRVAGSG
+888 
-901 TGAEGRE
+901 E
-908 RERRGE
+908 RERRE
-914 RERERRREAREAQS
+914 RGERERRREAK